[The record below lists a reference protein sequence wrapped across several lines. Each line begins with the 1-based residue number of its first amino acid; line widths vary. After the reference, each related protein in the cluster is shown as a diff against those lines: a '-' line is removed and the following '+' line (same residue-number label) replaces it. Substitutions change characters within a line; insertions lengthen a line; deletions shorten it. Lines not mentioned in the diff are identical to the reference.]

1 MKIYFSAQKFNPKRC
16 QAKSNSLF
24 FQTFLPS
31 ENVQISS
38 PQVAE
43 EVNCKP
49 TTLTTQS
56 GIFFLAFNPPQ
67 TGSSIMGLL

>member
-1 MKIYFSAQKFNPKRC
+1 MPSKIQLPE
-16 QAKSNSLF
+16 F

-56 GIFFLAFNPPQ
+56 RIFFLAFNPPQ
-67 TGSSIMGLL
+67 TGASITGLL

>member
-1 MKIYFSAQKFNPKRC
+1 MPSKIQLPE
-16 QAKSNSLF
+16 F

-43 EVNCKP
+43 EVNWKP
-49 TTLTTQS
+49 TTLATQS
-56 GIFFLAFNPPQ
+56 RIFFFWP
-67 TGSSIMGLL
+67 

>member
-1 MKIYFSAQKFNPKRC
+1 MPSKIQLPE
-16 QAKSNSLF
+16 F

-43 EVNCKP
+43 EVNWKP
-49 TTLTTQS
+49 TTLATQS
-56 GIFFLAFNPPQ
+56 RIFFFALTLLKQ
-67 TGSSIMGLL
+67 GLPLQDFCEVSFTLSNC